1 MEPRTQGRPPPRSP
15 RRRLTFVLAATLAVL
30 LAAAAGTALAF
41 TLSPLWTRPSQVAVQ
56 EPERPPEQEGP
67 SEQEEPS
74 PSRPPATDP
83 PTASDT
89 AEAVPESVPPEAYT
103 GASTRVGTLRLD
115 VERCYTDTHITD
127 GFAFEDDAPEGME
140 FHIFRL
146 TVTNEGNA
154 PTTFDTAGTTGTT
167 TEGRILHN
175 DPDAEFTVAWDYF
188 WNDIEPGTSV
198 TSYVLF
204 TAPTGTEFAEVLVSG
219 EGLLEPDR

>member
-1 MEPRTQGRPPPRSP
+1 MEPRAPNRPPPRTP
-15 RRRLTFVLAATLAVL
+15 RRLLAFLLAASLAVL

-41 TLSPLWTRPSQVAVQ
+41 TLSPLWTQPPQVAAQ
-56 EPERPPEQEGP
+56 DPAPPPE
-67 SEQEEPS
+67 SAS
-74 PSRPPATDP
+74 PTRPPAQEP

-89 AEAVPESVPPEAYT
+89 AEAVPESVPPRAYT
-103 GASTRVGTLRLD
+103 GSSTHVGTLLLQ

-127 GFAFEDDAPEGME
+127 GFAYEDDAPEGME

-154 PTTFDTAGTTGTT
+154 PTVFDTEGTIGTT
-167 TEGRILHN
+167 TEGRVMQN
-175 DPDAEFTVAWDYF
+175 DQNAEFTVAWDYY
-188 WNDIEPGTSV
+188 WDDIEPGTSV

-219 EGLLEPDR
+219 EGLLEPEE

>member
-1 MEPRTQGRPPPRSP
+1 M
-15 RRRLTFVLAATLAVL
+15 AVL
-30 LAAAAGTALAF
+30 LAAAAGTALAV
-41 TLSPLWTRPSQVAVQ
+41 TLSPLWTQQRQVAVEEATPPP
-56 EPERPPEQEGP
+56 EPEAAPPT
-67 SEQEEPS
+67 
-74 PSRPPATDP
+74 RPPAPDP

-89 AEAVPESVPPEAYT
+89 AEAVPESVPPEAYDGT
-103 GASTRVGTLRLD
+103 STRVGTLLLQ

-127 GFAFEDDAPEGME
+127 GFAYEDDAPAGME

-154 PTTFDTAGTTGTT
+154 PTAFDTEGTVGTT
-167 TEGRILHN
+167 TDGRVLRH

-188 WNDIEPGTSV
+188 WDDIEPGASV

-204 TAPTGTEFAEVLVSG
+204 TAPTGTEFTEILVSG